1 MNRRDFLKNS
11 AVAAAGAAVL
21 PNMVSGAEAWDVK
34 ATEKTHAPIRMGV
47 IGIGIQCIGHIR
59 HLMHRADARIMA
71 LCDVE
76 SIRLNRAKDIVNE
89 AYKQRF
95 GKEARPVDT
104 YEDFREMLKRT
115 DIDAVL
121 IATPTHWHACMS
133 IMAARTGKDIY
144 CEKPM
149 TLSIH
154 EGRAMVDAMKRYNV
168 IFQNGSQQRSDAKFR
183 LACELVRNGRI
194 GKVKEIFTGLG
205 GAQ

>member
-1 MNRRDFLKNS
+1 M
-11 AVAAAGAAVL
+11 
-21 PNMVSGAEAWDVK
+21 K
-34 ATEKTHAPIRMGV
+34 ATETTHAPIRMGV

-59 HLMHRADARIMA
+59 HLMHRSDARIMA

-76 SIRLNRAKDIVNE
+76 SIRLNRAKDIVDE

-104 YEDFREMLKRT
+104 YEDFREMIKRT

-149 TLSIH
+149 
-154 EGRAMVDAMKRYNV
+154 EPA
-168 IFQNGSQQRSDAKFR
+168 
-183 LACELVRNGRI
+183 
-194 GKVKEIFTGLG
+194 
-205 GAQ
+205 